1 MIDNMFYNTMFQEV
15 IIAFL
20 GNSKKSNLVMQQHP
34 YIFGKS
40 KMDLQHDLTY
50 IIYGYLWT
58 YSKYFMKFDLGYALL
73 GQIFLQ

>member
-50 IIYGYLWT
+50 IIYGYL
-58 YSKYFMKFDLGYALL
+58 
-73 GQIFLQ
+73 